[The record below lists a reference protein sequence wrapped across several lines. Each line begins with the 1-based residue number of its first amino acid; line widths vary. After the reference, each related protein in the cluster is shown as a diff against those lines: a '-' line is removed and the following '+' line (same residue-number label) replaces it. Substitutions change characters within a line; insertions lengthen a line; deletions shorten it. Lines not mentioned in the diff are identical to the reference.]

1 MLEKVYEWGYFMD
14 VNYDKFFQL
23 IKEKGYKKTEFA
35 EAVGISQNTMANMGK
50 NMNVALSV
58 LAKICRFLGCT
69 LDDIVEVV
77 DDVPNKNQ

>member
-1 MLEKVYEWGYFMD
+1 MD
-14 VNYDKFFQL
+14 VKYDKFFQL
-23 IKEKGYKKTEFA
+23 IKERGYKKTEFA

-58 LAKICRFLGCT
+58 LAKICRFLDCT

-77 DDVPNKNQ
+77 PREEAR